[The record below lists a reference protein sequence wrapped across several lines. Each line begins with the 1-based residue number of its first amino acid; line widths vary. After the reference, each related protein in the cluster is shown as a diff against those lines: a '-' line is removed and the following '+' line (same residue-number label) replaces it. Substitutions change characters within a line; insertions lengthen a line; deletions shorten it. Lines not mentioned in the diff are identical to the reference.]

1 MEEIKKNIMEK
12 FHQSIQEELKI
23 YEEELK
29 SKIYQEIQELIG
41 KNKSSFEKKFEINQT
56 VNIEISKNLLSNKI
70 QETIDIKKE
79 QYSNK
84 LFLKKRK
91 RFKEEIEEK
100 EEKDDFDYGHAFIR
114 PSPKFI
120 ELNESDIIYI
130 NDDDK

>member
-70 QETIDIKKE
+70 QEIDIKKE
-79 QYSNK
+79 QYYNK
-84 LFLKKRK
+84 LLLKKRK
-91 RFKEEIEEK
+91 RLKEEI

-130 NDDDK
+130 NDDD

>member
-56 VNIEISKNLLSNKI
+56 ANIEISKNLLSNKI
-70 QETIDIKKE
+70 QEIDIKKE

-91 RFKEEIEEK
+91 RLKEEM

-130 NDDDK
+130 NDDD

>member
-70 QETIDIKKE
+70 QEIDIKKE

-91 RFKEEIEEK
+91 RLKEEI

>member
-56 VNIEISKNLLSNKI
+56 ANIEISKNLLSNKI
-70 QETIDIKKE
+70 QEIDIKKE

-91 RFKEEIEEK
+91 RLKEEM

>member
-1 MEEIKKNIMEK
+1 M
-12 FHQSIQEELKI
+12 
-23 YEEELK
+23 
-29 SKIYQEIQELIG
+29 
-41 KNKSSFEKKFEINQT
+41 
-56 VNIEISKNLLSNKI
+56 SNKI
-70 QETIDIKKE
+70 QEIDIKKE

-91 RFKEEIEEK
+91 RLKEEI

-130 NDDDK
+130 NDDD

>member
-70 QETIDIKKE
+70 QEIDIKKE

-91 RFKEEIEEK
+91 RLKEEM

-130 NDDDK
+130 NDDD

>member
-29 SKIYQEIQELIG
+29 TKIYQEIQELIG

-56 VNIEISKNLLSNKI
+56 ANIEISKNLLSNKI
-70 QETIDIKKE
+70 QEIDIKKE

-91 RFKEEIEEK
+91 RLKEEM

-120 ELNESDIIYI
+120 ELNKSDIIYI

>member
-56 VNIEISKNLLSNKI
+56 ANIEISKNLLSNKI
-70 QETIDIKKE
+70 QEIDIKKE

-91 RFKEEIEEK
+91 RLKEEM

-120 ELNESDIIYI
+120 ELNKSDIIYI

>member
-56 VNIEISKNLLSNKI
+56 ANIEISKNLLSNKI
-70 QETIDIKKE
+70 QEIDIKKE

-91 RFKEEIEEK
+91 RLKEEI

-120 ELNESDIIYI
+120 ELNKSDIIYI

>member
-70 QETIDIKKE
+70 EEIDIKKE

-91 RFKEEIEEK
+91 RLKEEI

-130 NDDDK
+130 NDDD

>member
-56 VNIEISKNLLSNKI
+56 ANIEISKNLLSNKI
-70 QETIDIKKE
+70 QEIDIKKE

-91 RFKEEIEEK
+91 RLKEEI
-100 EEKDDFDYGHAFIR
+100 EEKDDFDYE
-114 PSPKFI
+114 SPIPNPHKFI
-120 ELNESDIIYI
+120 ELNKSDIIYI

>member
-70 QETIDIKKE
+70 QEIDIKKE

-91 RFKEEIEEK
+91 RLKEEI

-120 ELNESDIIYI
+120 ELNKSDIIYI

>member
-70 QETIDIKKE
+70 QEIDIKKE

-91 RFKEEIEEK
+91 RLKEEM

-120 ELNESDIIYI
+120 ELNKSDIIYI

>member
-70 QETIDIKKE
+70 QEIDIKKE

-91 RFKEEIEEK
+91 RLKEEM

-120 ELNESDIIYI
+120 ELNKSDIIYI
-130 NDDDK
+130 NDDD

>member
-70 QETIDIKKE
+70 QEIDIKKE

-91 RFKEEIEEK
+91 RLKEEI

-130 NDDDK
+130 NDDD

>member
-23 YEEELK
+23 YKEELK

-56 VNIEISKNLLSNKI
+56 ANIEISKNLLSNKI
-70 QETIDIKKE
+70 QEIDIKKE

-91 RFKEEIEEK
+91 RLKEEM

-120 ELNESDIIYI
+120 ELNKSDIIYI

>member
-56 VNIEISKNLLSNKI
+56 ANIEISKNLLSNKI
-70 QETIDIKKE
+70 QEIDIKKE

-91 RFKEEIEEK
+91 RLKEEI

-130 NDDDK
+130 NDDD